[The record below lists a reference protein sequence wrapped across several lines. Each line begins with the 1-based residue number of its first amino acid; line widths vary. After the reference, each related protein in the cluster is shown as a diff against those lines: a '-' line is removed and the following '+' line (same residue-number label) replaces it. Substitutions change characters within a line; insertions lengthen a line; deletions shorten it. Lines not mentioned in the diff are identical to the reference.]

1 MITALIVYLVG
12 CVLAG
17 LFIYAVSKEAGDTL
31 DVESVIICG
40 VMIVC
45 SWISVFFM
53 VRMYLRDWFND
64 HKGDVVISFK
74 KNK

>member
-17 LFIYAVSKEAGDTL
+17 LFIYAVSKQEGDTL

-45 SWISVFFM
+45 SWIAVFFM